1 MPLHVGSGCLPA
13 TITNLRINCIAQSAT
28 PPEMSLWEKIKEFF
42 CSTHQTE
49 AQECIWTICHP
60 SVGTTREDVVSR
72 FEQLRM
78 LVYAGYEESIHS
90 GRHGESHFC
99 ILDADNQEILSV
111 TLDDAGN
118 YTVNC
123 QGHNETY
130 RFTMDI
136 EQGEECTEHAE
147 GASGTL
153 QVSPLPDPA
162 APQTPAAYDA
172 VWSEWK
178 RAAPA
183 EELRG
188 RAATVQRICTCLNNG
203 SRELNVGESGL
214 TALPDCLPAHITTL
228 VIPHNNYLTSLP
240 TLPSGLEVLTVEDNQ
255 LTSLPPLPSG
265 LEVLT
270 VEDNQLTSL
279 PPLPSGLEV
288 LTVEDNQLT
297 SLPPLPSGLEV
308 LTVEDNQL
316 TSLPPLPSGLEVL
329 TVEDNQ
335 LTSLPPLPSGLEVLT
350 VEDNQLTSLPPLPS
364 GLEVLTVED
373 NQLTSLPPLPSGLE
387 VLTVEDN
394 QLTSLPPL
402 PAGLVVLTVSGNQLT
417 SLPPLPAGLQTL
429 SVAGNQ
435 LTSLPP
441 LPAGLQMLLV
451 ARNQLTSLP
460 PLPAGLQ
467 MLLVARN
474 QLTSLPPLPPA
485 GLQTLSVAGNQL
497 TSLPPLPAGLQM
509 LSVAG
514 NQLTRLPPLPAGLR
528 RLLVAGN
535 QLTSLPP
542 LPAGL
547 QMLLVARNQLT
558 SLPPLPAGLQMLSV
572 SDNQLTSLPLLP
584 AGLELLTL
592 ERNPQLVRLPP
603 LPEGLQTL
611 SVDAN
616 PQLTRLPAL
625 PSGLQRL
632 YARNNQLTRLPE
644 SITGLSSEA
653 SVNLEGNPLSERT
666 LQALREI
673 TSAPGYSGP
682 RILFDMAGASAPREA
697 RALHL
702 AAAGWLVPA
711 REGEPAPAD
720 RWHMFGQEDN
730 AAAFSLFLD
739 RLSETENFMKD
750 AGFKAQISSWLV
762 QLAEDEALRAKT
774 FAMATEATAS
784 CQDRVTLALHQMKNV
799 QLVHDAEKGQYDNNL
814 AALVA
819 TGREMFRLE
828 KLEQIAREKAGTLAL
843 ADDVEVYLAY
853 QNKLKKALGLTSV
866 TAEMR
871 FFGVS
876 GVTVS
881 DLQAAELQVKAAE
894 KSELREWILQWGPLH
909 SVLERKA
916 PERVN
921 ALREKQ
927 ISDYEETYRMLS
939 DTELRPFGLVGNT
952 DAERTIGARAMESA
966 KKTFLDGLRPLVEE
980 MLGSYL
986 AP

>member
-153 QVSPLPDPA
+153 QVSPLPAPA
-162 APQTPAAYDA
+162 APQTPAEYDA

-178 RAAPA
+178 GAAPA

-214 TALPDCLPAHITTL
+214 TALPDRLPAHITTL

-240 TLPSGLEVLTVEDNQ
+240 T
-255 LTSLPPLPSG
+255 
-265 LEVLT
+265 
-270 VEDNQLTSL
+270 
-279 PPLPSGLEV
+279 
-288 LTVEDNQLT
+288 
-297 SLPPLPSGLEV
+297 
-308 LTVEDNQL
+308 
-316 TSLPPLPSGLEVL
+316 
-329 TVEDNQ
+329 
-335 LTSLPPLPSGLEVLT
+335 
-350 VEDNQLTSLPPLPS
+350 LPS

-467 MLLVARN
+467 ML
-474 QLTSLPPLPPA
+474 
-485 GLQTLSVAGNQL
+485 
-497 TSLPPLPAGLQM
+497 
-509 LSVAG
+509 SVAG

-547 QMLLVARNQLT
+547 QV
-558 SLPPLPAGLQMLSV
+558 LSV

-592 ERNPQLVRLPP
+592 ERNPQLARLPP

-682 RILFDMAGASAPREA
+682 RILFDMAGASAP
-697 RALHL
+697 
-702 AAAGWLVPA
+702 

-894 KSELREWILQWGPLH
+894 KSELREWILQWGPLY

>member
-72 FEQLRM
+72 FEQLRT
-78 LVYAGYEESIHS
+78 LAYAGYEESIHS

-99 ILDADNQEILSV
+99 ILDANSQEILSV

-153 QVSPLPDPA
+153 QVSPLPATA
-162 APQTPAAYDA
+162 APQTPAEYDA

-178 RAAPA
+178 GAAPA

-255 LTSLPPLPSG
+255 LI
-265 LEVLT
+265 
-270 VEDNQLTSL
+270 
-279 PPLPSGLEV
+279 
-288 LTVEDNQLT
+288 
-297 SLPPLPSGLEV
+297 
-308 LTVEDNQL
+308 
-316 TSLPPLPSGLEVL
+316 
-329 TVEDNQ
+329 
-335 LTSLPPLPSGLEVLT
+335 
-350 VEDNQLTSLPPLPS
+350 
-364 GLEVLTVED
+364 
-373 NQLTSLPPLPSGLE
+373 
-387 VLTVEDN
+387 
-394 QLTSLPPL
+394 SLPPL
-402 PAGLVVLTVSGNQLT
+402 PAGLELLTVS
-417 SLPPLPAGLQTL
+417 
-429 SVAGNQ
+429 GNQ

-467 MLLVARN
+467 
-474 QLTSLPPLPPA
+474 
-485 GLQTLSVAGNQL
+485 
-497 TSLPPLPAGLQM
+497 
-509 LSVAG
+509 
-514 NQLTRLPPLPAGLR
+514 

-547 QMLLVARNQLT
+547 QV
-558 SLPPLPAGLQMLSV
+558 LSV
-572 SDNQLTSLPLLP
+572 SNNQLTSLPLLP
-584 AGLELLTL
+584 AGLELLTVD
-592 ERNPQLVRLPP
+592 RNPQLVRLPP

-611 SVDAN
+611 SVDDN

-625 PSGLQRL
+625 PSGIQLL
-632 YARNNQLTRLPE
+632 FARNNQLTRLPE
-644 SITGLSSEA
+644 SITGLA
-653 SVNLEGNPLSERT
+653 SNATVNVEGNPLSERT
-666 LQALREI
+666 LQALLDI

-682 RILFDMAGASAPREA
+682 TIHFNMAGPSAPREA

-702 AAAGWLVPA
+702 AAADWLMPA
-711 REGEPAPAD
+711 REREPAPAD

-739 RLSETENFMKD
+739 RLSETENFIRD
-750 AGFKAQISSWLV
+750 AGFKEQISSWLV
-762 QLAEDEALRAKT
+762 QLAEDDALRAKT

-799 QLVHDAEKGQYDNNL
+799 QLVHDAEKGEYDNNL
-814 AALVA
+814 VVLVA

-843 ADDVEVYLAY
+843 VDEIEVWLAY
-853 QNKLKKALGLTSV
+853 QNKLKKSLGLTSV

-894 KSELREWILQWGPLH
+894 KSEFREWILQWGPLH

-939 DTELRPFGLVGNT
+939 DTELRPSGLVGNT

-966 KKTFLDGLRPLVEE
+966 KKTFLDGLRSLVEE

-986 AP
+986 KVRQRLN

>member
-49 AQECIWTICHP
+49 ALECIWTICHP

-78 LVYAGYEESIHS
+78 LAYAGYEESIHS

-153 QVSPLPDPA
+153 QVSPLPAPA
-162 APQTPAAYDA
+162 APQTPAEYDA

-178 RAAPA
+178 GAAPA

-279 PPLPSGLEV
+279 PPLPAGLE
-288 LTVEDNQLT
+288 
-297 SLPPLPSGLEV
+297 
-308 LTVEDNQL
+308 
-316 TSLPPLPSGLEVL
+316 
-329 TVEDNQ
+329 
-335 LTSLPPLPSGLEVLT
+335 
-350 VEDNQLTSLPPLPS
+350 
-364 GLEVLTVED
+364 
-373 NQLTSLPPLPSGLE
+373 
-387 VLTVEDN
+387 
-394 QLTSLPPL
+394 
-402 PAGLVVLTVSGNQLT
+402 VLTVSGNQLT
-417 SLPPLPAGLQTL
+417 S
-429 SVAGNQ
+429 
-435 LTSLPP
+435 
-441 LPAGLQMLLV
+441 
-451 ARNQLTSLP
+451 
-460 PLPAGLQ
+460 
-467 MLLVARN
+467 
-474 QLTSLPPLPPA
+474 
-485 GLQTLSVAGNQL
+485 
-497 TSLPPLPAGLQM
+497 
-509 LSVAG
+509 
-514 NQLTRLPPLPAGLR
+514 
-528 RLLVAGN
+528 
-535 QLTSLPP
+535 
-542 LPAGL
+542 
-547 QMLLVARNQLT
+547 
-558 SLPPLPAGLQMLSV
+558 
-572 SDNQLTSLPLLP
+572 
-584 AGLELLTL
+584 
-592 ERNPQLVRLPP
+592 LPP

-616 PQLTRLPAL
+616 PQLARLPAL

-653 SVNLEGNPLSERT
+653 IVNLYGNPLSERT
-666 LQALREI
+666 LQALQNI

-702 AAAGWLVPA
+702 AAADWLAPA

-739 RLSETENFMKD
+739 RLGETENCIKD

-828 KLEQIAREKAGTLAL
+828 KLEQIAREKVRTLAL
-843 ADDVEVYLAY
+843 VDEIEVWLAY
-853 QNKLKKALGLTSV
+853 QNKLKKSLGLTSV

-871 FFGVS
+871 FFRIS

-894 KSELREWILQWGPLH
+894 KSEFREWILQWGPLH
-909 SVLERKA
+909 SMLERKA

-927 ISDYEETYRMLS
+927 ISDYEETYRTLS
-939 DTELRPFGLVGNT
+939 DTELRPSGLVGNT

-986 AP
+986 AS

>member
-72 FEQLRM
+72 FEQLRT
-78 LVYAGYEESIHS
+78 LAYAGYEESIHS

-99 ILDADNQEILSV
+99 ILDANSQEILSV

-153 QVSPLPDPA
+153 QVSPLPATA
-162 APQTPAAYDA
+162 APQTPAEYDA

-178 RAAPA
+178 GAAPA

-255 LTSLPPLPSG
+255 LI
-265 LEVLT
+265 
-270 VEDNQLTSL
+270 
-279 PPLPSGLEV
+279 
-288 LTVEDNQLT
+288 
-297 SLPPLPSGLEV
+297 
-308 LTVEDNQL
+308 
-316 TSLPPLPSGLEVL
+316 
-329 TVEDNQ
+329 
-335 LTSLPPLPSGLEVLT
+335 
-350 VEDNQLTSLPPLPS
+350 
-364 GLEVLTVED
+364 
-373 NQLTSLPPLPSGLE
+373 
-387 VLTVEDN
+387 
-394 QLTSLPPL
+394 SLPPL
-402 PAGLVVLTVSGNQLT
+402 PAGLELLTVS
-417 SLPPLPAGLQTL
+417 
-429 SVAGNQ
+429 
-435 LTSLPP
+435 
-441 LPAGLQMLLV
+441 
-451 ARNQLTSLP
+451 
-460 PLPAGLQ
+460 
-467 MLLVARN
+467 
-474 QLTSLPPLPPA
+474 
-485 GLQTLSVAGNQL
+485 
-497 TSLPPLPAGLQM
+497 
-509 LSVAG
+509 
-514 NQLTRLPPLPAGLR
+514 
-528 RLLVAGN
+528 GN

-572 SDNQLTSLPLLP
+572 AGNQLTSLPPLPAGLQRLLVAGNQLTSLPPLPAGLQVLSVSNNQLTSLPLLP
-584 AGLELLTL
+584 AGLELLTVD
-592 ERNPQLVRLPP
+592 RNPQLVRLPP

-611 SVDAN
+611 SVDYN

-625 PSGLQRL
+625 PSGIQLL
-632 YARNNQLTRLPE
+632 FARNNQLTRLPE
-644 SITGLSSEA
+644 SITGLA
-653 SVNLEGNPLSERT
+653 SNATVNVEGNPLSERT
-666 LQALREI
+666 LQALLDI

-682 RILFDMAGASAPREA
+682 TIHFNMAGPSAPREA

-702 AAAGWLVPA
+702 AAADWLMPA
-711 REGEPAPAD
+711 REREPAPAD

-739 RLSETENFMKD
+739 RLSETENFIRD
-750 AGFKAQISSWLV
+750 AGFKEQISSWLV
-762 QLAEDEALRAKT
+762 QLAEDDALRAKT

-799 QLVHDAEKGQYDNNL
+799 QLVHDAEKGEYDNNL
-814 AALVA
+814 VVLVA

-843 ADDVEVYLAY
+843 VDEIEVWLAY
-853 QNKLKKALGLTSV
+853 QNKLKKSLGLTSV

-894 KSELREWILQWGPLH
+894 KSEFREWILQWGPLH

-939 DTELRPFGLVGNT
+939 DTELRPSGLVGNT

-966 KKTFLDGLRPLVEE
+966 KKTFLDGLRSLVEE

-986 AP
+986 KVRQRLN